1 MIQNYDTNGLV
12 FAFSP
17 EKMKVDQ
24 DDVVY
29 NKALENILDTQGFN
43 CMPLIDN
50 PRIRLNTNNMKDRAI
65 YQDGG
70 GSLTHIVRKPKY
82 DDEVGLQF
90 IPITDLN
97 HIESKTD
104 LIDAITALFAYEEG
118 KKM

>member
-29 NKALENILDTQGFN
+29 NKALENILDSQGFN

-50 PRIRLNTNNMKDRAI
+50 PRDRLNTNNMKDRAI
-65 YQDGG
+65 YQDG
-70 GSLTHIVRKPKY
+70 
-82 DDEVGLQF
+82 
-90 IPITDLN
+90 
-97 HIESKTD
+97 
-104 LIDAITALFAYEEG
+104 
-118 KKM
+118 